1 MKIRELQRQ
10 KLKEGFLDNLISKVK
25 DMAGGDGPTGIVR
38 SLMGQAPNLN
48 KLADE
53 IANNARSKILTRL
66 GNQINAIKNGTA
78 PTPIGLIFQQALAV
92 AGNIA
97 NGEEGVKFNPAQIKA
112 TISSKG
118 NELLKIVLNGDAASD
133 DTVTQVYNAIQSGTP
148 EITLANDINVT
159 IKTVG
164 MIVAAALV
172 YISTQAEDNPGAGFK
187 IDPTLLSKFNNSG
200 EQIITTLV
208 NPTSPVLRS
217 LKPTPQYKDNLEN
230 LIANL
235 VNELMEFTD
244 KSVEE
249 IQAAGVSPKLV
260 SLAQIETALGG
271 HDINVDVAVVK
282 DAARKL
288 NLQITNLTKAFL
300 SSAALEAQ
308 ATGSADRS
316 WQQLV
321 KPWGQKI
328 MTSLDNLNLA
338 GGKPGDAPTTTP
350 PEVEDTFKKADEAGD
365 AARSALRKNAGE
377 SNEDFIARGYA
388 ESDRARTEYLK
399 ANPTP

>member
-66 GNQINAIKNGTA
+66 GNQINAIKNGSA
-78 PTPIGLIFQQALAV
+78 ATPIGLIFQQALAV

-97 NGEEGVKFNPAQIKA
+97 NGEEGVKFNPAQIKT

-148 EITLANDINVT
+148 EITFANDINVT

-230 LIANL
+230 LIADL
-235 VNELMEFTD
+235 VNLMMEFTD

-282 DAARKL
+282 DASRKL
-288 NLQITNLTKAFL
+288 GLQITNMTKAFL

-308 ATGSADRS
+308 ATGSAERS

-338 GGKPGDAPTTTP
+338 ASGPGDKPTTIP
-350 PEVEDTFKKADEAGD
+350 PEVEDTFKKADEAGL
-365 AARSALRKNAGE
+365 AARNALRPNPEE
-377 SNEDFIARGYA
+377 SDDAFIARGYA

>member
-66 GNQINAIKNGTA
+66 GNQINAIKNGSA
-78 PTPIGLIFQQALAV
+78 ATPIGLIFQQALAV

-97 NGEEGVKFNPAQIKA
+97 NGEEGVKFNPAQIKT

-118 NELLKIVLNGDAASD
+118 NELLKFVLNGDAASD

-148 EITLANDINVT
+148 EITFANDINVT

-230 LIANL
+230 LIADL

-282 DAARKL
+282 DASRKL
-288 NLQITNLTKAFL
+288 GLQITNMTKAFL

-308 ATGSADRS
+308 ATGSAERS

-338 GGKPGDAPTTTP
+338 ASGPGDKPTTIP

-365 AARSALRKNAGE
+365 AARRALRKNAGE